1 MIIELQQT
9 TASKVAQALLHGR
22 QVAGS
27 RAMGMVMTMVVVCEE
42 KDFPAALDNATQAAL
57 EHPARIIFVVR
68 RRGRKAQLNAEVR
81 LGDGS
86 PGEVVIFWV
95 SGPVADHSAGVVLPL
110 LLPDAPVIVWWPGR
124 APDVPATDQIG
135 QLGTRRITDS
145 ATAGELLKRV
155 EQTRTGDS
163 DLAWTRLTTWRALLA
178 AALDQYPAQ
187 VTAATV
193 TASRNSASG
202 GLLAAW
208 LRNRLGV
215 PVELRTGGRRGLS
228 DARLVTAAGDVALT
242 RIDEST
248 GTYRVPGQPQREVAL
263 RRREVKELL
272 AEELRRLDPD
282 EVYAEVVNTLLEL
295 QDSPAATGSGRPA
308 TEPVERTARTKAPTR
323 KTAVRKAPAQK
334 TTAKKA
340 PAKKATGKKT
350 AAKKTT
356 AKKAPAK
363 KTPTKRATGS
373 RKTTSA
379 ASSTRSR
386 TR

>member
-1 MIIELQQT
+1 M
-9 TASKVAQALLHGR
+9 
-22 QVAGS
+22 
-27 RAMGMVMTMVVVCEE
+27 
-42 KDFPAALDNATQAAL
+42 
-57 EHPARIIFVVR
+57 
-68 RRGRKAQLNAEVR
+68 
-81 LGDGS
+81 
-86 PGEVVIFWV
+86 
-95 SGPVADHSAGVVLPL
+95 
-110 LLPDAPVIVWWPGR
+110 
-124 APDVPATDQIG
+124 
-135 QLGTRRITDS
+135 
-145 ATAGELLKRV
+145 
-155 EQTRTGDS
+155 
-163 DLAWTRLTTWRALLA
+163 
-178 AALDQYPAQ
+178 
-187 VTAATV
+187 

-263 RRREVKELL
+263 RRREVRNYSPR
-272 AEELRRLDPD
+272 LRRLDPD

-295 QDSPAATGSGRPA
+295 QDSPAATGSSRPA

-350 AAKKTT
+350 AAKKTAAKKTT